1 MHENNHNLKSFKNK
15 VVESMSLRVIIW
27 LLVGSGS
34 GGAAFAW
41 GSDIWQ
47 SVGRSVENAANIATM
62 TTAMNAHNISEEAQL
77 QQIQQDLT
85 YLKMLTGIAQVRTTG
100 DELTAAINTKSQA
113 LRFRPGQEV
122 WITNYSDPGD
132 VRVKVKIEE
141 TAFRDDP
148 DILMRLSKRAGEA
161 LEASGNEIDV
171 ALEPVHVETKKD
183 DD

>member
-1 MHENNHNLKSFKNK
+1 MNDVNHKSFKTK
-15 VVESMSLRVIIW
+15 VVENMTLRVLIW

-41 GSDIWQ
+41 GSDIWGA
-47 SVGRSVENAANIATM
+47 VGRSKENAAQITTM
-62 TTAMNAHNISEEAQL
+62 SAAMIAHNISEEEQL
-77 QQIQQDLT
+77 AQIQQDLT

-100 DELTAAINTKSQA
+100 DDLSAAINTKSQA

-122 WITNYSDPGD
+122 WITNYTDPGD

-141 TAFRDDP
+141 RSFRDDP

-171 ALEPVHVETKKD
+171 ALEPVQVETKKD

>member
-1 MHENNHNLKSFKNK
+1 MNDVNHNLKSFKNK

>member
-15 VVESMSLRVIIW
+15 VVESMSVRVIIW

-132 VRVKVKIEE
+132 VRVKVKREE

>member
-15 VVESMSLRVIIW
+15 VVESMSVRVIIW

-62 TTAMNAHNISEEAQL
+62 TLAMNAHNISEEAQL
-77 QQIQQDLT
+77 AQIQQDLT

-161 LEASGNEIDV
+161 LEASGPEIDV